1 MFSRR
6 IIYIIIFC
14 LYIAAVAYLCFAKPE
29 DVPQLPELWLGLPAD
44 KVAHF
49 TMFLPFPILGYIA
62 FEVPQMKI
70 WKRILLIIALI
81 IIGLTAAICTEQMQ
95 AVLAYRISL
104 IALTNVLMFERCFVL
119 DKISIANSGV
129 ISSAPRAFLITPS
142 NTIALLSLLFIAT
155 NIYSIPLLKIPL
167 TLVPKSN
174 IE

>member
-29 DVPQLPELWLGLPAD
+29 DVPQLPELWFGLPAD

-81 IIGLTAAICTEQMQ
+81 IIGVTAAICTEQMQ
-95 AVLAYRISL
+95 AVLAYRSSEAKDLAADISGL
-104 IALTNVLMFERCFVL
+104 ICGGVTTFIYTFV
-119 DKISIANSGV
+119 KH
-129 ISSAPRAFLITPS
+129 R
-142 NTIALLSLLFIAT
+142 
-155 NIYSIPLLKIPL
+155 K
-167 TLVPKSN
+167 
-174 IE
+174 